1 MKKTIYLLWGST
13 VVMLIGTYFICPSLY
28 STSSIRYWIE
38 WCSLNIWLAY
48 ILITVLRGI
57 FLLPSTP
64 FVLGGVL
71 LFPHSPAFV
80 LFVSMIGVLLSAYL
94 VYCHSGRLNLSHK
107 IVDKY
112 PDRVNWLSKRL
123 QSRRSTMVITFWSM
137 FPLIPTDLICYV
149 AGLAKTPL
157 PYMLAG
163 VLIGELCL
171 NFCLVYLGVTLI

>member
-1 MKKTIYLLWGST
+1 MKKTIYLVWGSMI
-13 VVMLIGTYFICPSLY
+13 VILIGAYFIYPSLY
-28 STSSIRYWIE
+28 STASIQYWIE

-48 ILITVLRGI
+48 ILITVLRGV

-64 FVLGGVL
+64 FVLGGVF

-80 LFVSMIGVLLSAYL
+80 LFVSMVGVLLSAYL
-94 VYCHSGRLNLSHK
+94 VYYHSGKLNFSHK
-107 IVDKY
+107 IVHKY
-112 PDRVNWLSKRL
+112 PDRVHQLSERL

-149 AGLAKTPL
+149 AGLAKMPL

-171 NFCLVYLGVTLI
+171 NFCLVYLGGALI